1 MNAGRG
7 DHRAIWITLAA
18 MTLANSMILVD
29 QTAVPLASPDVVR
42 GLDAN
47 IDLGQWLLT
56 ANILPL
62 AALMV
67 AGGRLGDLL
76 GLRRVFIAG
85 AAIFL
90 CSTVLA
96 GAAQDFAW
104 MIAVRATQGVG
115 AALMMPTAMAI
126 VSAVF
131 PAGRRGT
138 ALGVLAGGS
147 AFFAALGP
155 VLGGILTSIDWRLV
169 FWINVPLAA
178 LTIALTLAFTPRLAP
193 GGERRPID
201 WPGVVSFGL
210 GIGALIFGISQ
221 GQPQGWG
228 SAQTL
233 VPLAVGA
240 GSLALFAWIESR
252 AEAPLVEFRLLRH
265 LNFLAS
271 MISQVLAGMVEIGLG
286 FLLPFFLLLVIGV
299 DPAVAGLALIPGT
312 IPIVLAG
319 PLAGRAFDRVGGR
332 IPLVVG
338 FGLLAASGVALAIG
352 AGQESVWGL
361 VPGLLLQGAAL
372 GIVLTVN
379 DPTGLTAVPEPDRGQ
394 AAGMINTAE
403 QMGGALGIAALTAVE
418 LGYYYDRLFA
428 ALARRGFEPTDAQI
442 DRVRE
447 FILDAEQRGL
457 SQVRESRVVRRVVDL
472 IVDLHVDAFQVT
484 FYATA
489 AIGLIGAIACFVLV
503 RRTTRVA
510 EGPIFSRRSRW
521 VYANVGRTPA
531 VTRHP
536 PPDPG

>member
-1 MNAGRG
+1 M
-7 DHRAIWITLAA
+7 WLTLVA
-18 MTLANSMILVD
+18 MTLASSMILVD

-42 GLDAN
+42 DLGAS

-76 GLRRVFIAG
+76 GMRRVFITG
-85 AAIFL
+85 AVIFL
-90 CSTVLA
+90 CSTALA

-104 MIAVRATQGVG
+104 MIAVRVTQGVG

-131 PAGRRGT
+131 PAERRGT
-138 ALGVLAGGS
+138 ALGILAGGS

-155 VLGGILTSIDWRLV
+155 VLGGVLTSIDWRLV

-178 LTIALTLAFTPRLAP
+178 LTITLTLAFTPRLAP
-193 GGERRPID
+193 GARGRPID
-201 WPGVVSFGL
+201 WPGVASFGL
-210 GIGALIFGISQ
+210 GVGALIFGITQ

-228 SAQTL
+228 SAEAL
-233 VPLAVGA
+233 IPVAAGA
-240 GSLALFAWIESR
+240 CSLALFVWIERR
-252 AEAPLVEFRLLRH
+252 AQAPLVDFRLFRH

-271 MISQVLAGMVEIGLG
+271 NISQVLAGMVELGLG
-286 FLLPFFLLLVIGV
+286 FLLPFFLLLVVGI

-319 PLAGRAFDRVGGR
+319 PVAGRAFDRFGGR
-332 IPLVVG
+332 IPLVAG
-338 FGLLAASGVALAIG
+338 FGVLAISGVALAIG
-352 AGQESVWGL
+352 AGEESVWGL
-361 VPGLLLQGAAL
+361 VPGLLLQGVGL

-379 DPTGLTAVPEPDRGQ
+379 DPTGLTAVPERDRGQ

-403 QMGGALGIAALTAVE
+403 QMGGALGIAGLTALE
-418 LGYYYDRLFA
+418 LGYYYHQLEIG
-428 ALARRGFEPTDAQI
+428 LAQRGIEPTARQI
-442 DRVRE
+442 DKVRD

-457 SQVRESRVVRRVVDL
+457 AQVGESRIVRRVVDA
-472 IVDLHVDAFQVT
+472 IIELHVDAFQVT

-489 AIGLIGAIACFVLV
+489 VIGLIGAITCFALV

-536 PPDPG
+536 PPGSG